1 MTWTTALNGTSKL
14 GRVVS
19 LLMAGGGRCNYLV
32 RCLPSAWL
40 HEERVRVCRRK
51 CYRCQLG
58 EELKTMNLK
67 KSAVWTTL
75 KSRLCWPQI
84 RSPRHIHHLQLSK
97 FWVWLRNHCDKYQWK
112 TKSRVW
118 YLEVWR
124 WNIHSVNTCLST
136 SWNWNWRVSA
146 LSKFMFLQILVGS
159 RGAAGPKVPQSATD
173 NIAWKRSWI
182 LEVSLLKKVVLVKHK
197 LYE

>member
-1 MTWTTALNGTSKL
+1 MPQKQKMITSIQGMDMTWTTALNGTSKL

-19 LLMAGGGRCNYLV
+19 LLMAGGGQCNYLV

-58 EELKTMNLK
+58 EELRTINWKN
-67 KSAVWTTL
+67 SAVWTTL

-97 FWVWLRNHCDKYQWK
+97 FWVWLKNHCDKYQWK

-118 YLEVWR
+118 YLEVVKMKYTFCQHLFCL
-124 WNIHSVNTCLST
+124 NFMELEPKGVCFVKIHVFANLS
-136 SWNWNWRVSA
+136 R
-146 LSKFMFLQILVGS
+146 
-159 RGAAGPKVPQSATD
+159 
-173 NIAWKRSWI
+173 
-182 LEVSLLKKVVLVKHK
+182 
-197 LYE
+197 

>member
-19 LLMAGGGRCNYLV
+19 WYLAGDGQCNYLF
-32 RCLPSAWL
+32 RCLSGAWL

-58 EELKTMNLK
+58 EELMTINRKN
-67 KSAVWTTL
+67 SAVWTSL

-84 RSPRHIHHLQLSK
+84 RSPRPIHHLQLSK
-97 FWVWLRNHCDKYQWK
+97 FWVWLTNQCDKYQWK

-118 YLEVWR
+118 YLEVVKMKY
-124 WNIHSVNTCLST
+124 IHSVNICIVST
-136 SWNWNWRVSA
+136 SSNLSRRMSA
-146 LSKFMFLQILVGS
+146 LSKFMYLQIVVDS
-159 RGAAGPKVPQSATD
+159 RGADGPKVLHSGT
-173 NIAWKRSWI
+173 KI
-182 LEVSLLKKVVLVKHK
+182 LSLQNGA
-197 LYE
+197 EF